1 MDNNGDKIC
10 PRCAHRSPN
19 DATACIMCEFVFP
32 LPVLLGQAVPPKLK
46 PGAPCQECSGCGRR
60 CAPDARICDWCGV
73 SLNSALNQECAIC
86 NIVLPPFVT
95 YCGQCGV
102 YFDPPPRLDPRNSAL
117 GEKGQI
123 LEFDK
128 LPAWSDVPLP
138 DFEPDEPPP
147 PTKSTPTP
155 EVPKFKSRSIQ
166 APPILKPK
174 SAGLPPTQKMKK
186 LAVSP
191 GNGFWRQQSEFLVQ
205 HHSNLTNQNQ
215 EYRQQIADLKLGQL
229 IESNFEFIQSQDDA
243 LSQSLTFGLKFARV
257 DHPDYPSSMDQS
269 VRELYQNLNPKVKKN
284 QEKEKKKSKKKVQ
297 KKPDPSENLHL
308 TVRLVQLKECCVEQG
323 SADPKNN
330 LPVRLGPRLS
340 KIFGPEP
347 NQTVLVRG
355 PLA

>member
-60 CAPDARICDWCGV
+60 CAPDARICDWWGV

-117 GEKGQI
+117 GEKGQV

-147 PTKSTPTP
+147 PTKST
-155 EVPKFKSRSIQ
+155 
-166 APPILKPK
+166 
-174 SAGLPPTQKMKK
+174 
-186 LAVSP
+186 
-191 GNGFWRQQSEFLVQ
+191 GN
-205 HHSNLTNQNQ
+205 
-215 EYRQQIADLKLGQL
+215 
-229 IESNFEFIQSQDDA
+229 
-243 LSQSLTFGLKFARV
+243 
-257 DHPDYPSSMDQS
+257 
-269 VRELYQNLNPKVKKN
+269 
-284 QEKEKKKSKKKVQ
+284 
-297 KKPDPSENLHL
+297 
-308 TVRLVQLKECCVEQG
+308 
-323 SADPKNN
+323 
-330 LPVRLGPRLS
+330 
-340 KIFGPEP
+340 
-347 NQTVLVRG
+347 
-355 PLA
+355 